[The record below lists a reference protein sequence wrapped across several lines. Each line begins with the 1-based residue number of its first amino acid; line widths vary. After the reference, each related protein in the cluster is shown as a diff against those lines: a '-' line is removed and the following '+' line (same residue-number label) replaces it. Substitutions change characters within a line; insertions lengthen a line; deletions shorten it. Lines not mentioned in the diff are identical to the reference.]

1 MGPVADTCICTSLRT
16 ALRAWRAGRPGT
28 TASWAEDE
36 PAAGRGLPA
45 HRRAVTGLRIPR
57 PSPNVGKVRGK
68 CPLMWELSGCQELG
82 LAIQLGKCCPSPDH
96 RLPPSGRRKPSPPSR
111 EPFPTLLLFLPLRP
125 AVRSGWTAETPPRWP
140 GVRGLRV
147 RGPGGGGG
155 RPGSPRHLEP
165 PATEGHSELGG
176 AVESR
181 VNHSVQGP
189 GVSSRRRRG
198 RGVDSRGRPPRLPAT
213 TGGGGESA
221 GRAPGSRRRGRP
233 RGPLIARPAPA
244 SPDAAPRAPS
254 RSFPTGAFS
263 PTFPAFGAQRIR
275 PTSPPAPGHGVS
287 HRTPA
292 DLPRGRCLQDT
303 PPRLGPGP
311 GGRSLR

>member
-1 MGPVADTCICTSLRT
+1 MLPQPGPQATTEWKEEALSSIPRTLSNAPALSPPETCCPLGLDGGDAAPVAWGQGAEGQGTCGG
-16 ALRAWRAGRPGT
+16 GR
-28 TASWAEDE
+28 
-36 PAAGRGLPA
+36 
-45 HRRAVTGLRIPR
+45 
-57 PSPNVGKVRGK
+57 
-68 CPLMWELSGCQELG
+68 
-82 LAIQLGKCCPSPDH
+82 
-96 RLPPSGRRKPSPPSR
+96 
-111 EPFPTLLLFLPLRP
+111 
-125 AVRSGWTAETPPRWP
+125 
-140 GVRGLRV
+140 
-147 RGPGGGGG
+147 GGG

-292 DLPRGRCLQDT
+292 DLPRGRRLQDT